1 MLTHMFYKS
10 LLLAMISF
18 ASLTG
23 CGGGGGGGVDAGSGS
38 GSGGA
43 GGFTVTRFVTDADL
57 NGSRHIAFSGTDL
70 YVAVDVPA
78 SASDKVLKFDS
89 SGVKTTLVPSGSFSG
104 ITSPFGIAAS
114 GSDVYVSG
122 TKVGPNLKNVYL
134 VANASSAERGG
145 CNGGDCYGVALGEV
159 NIANSIGVALSY
171 VDQTPRN
178 NVGAPTDYPI
188 YTHRGGAIVRTTF
201 VQSMPTG
208 LVFYNRNLYVTR
220 HQASTNGAIQKIE
233 LDTNTVSNFAGSS
246 LFNGPNAIAVD
257 QATGNF
263 YVVNDGDG
271 KVLKISGG
279 NVTVHLDSTNGLSS
293 PGGVAVGNGFLYVS
307 NNGFILKASL

>member
-1 MLTHMFYKS
+1 
-10 LLLAMISF
+10 MISF

-43 GGFTVTRFVTDADL
+43 GGVTVSRFVTDADL

-122 TKVGPNLKNVYL
+122 TVSASQRIYL
-134 VANASSAERGG
+134 VANGSPANGLPT
-145 CNGGDCYGVALGEV
+145 CNCYG
-159 NIANSIGVALSY
+159 IAYDGTNLSY
-171 VDQTPRN
+171 ADQSTQS
-178 NVGAPTDYPI
+178 V
-188 YTHRGGAIVRTTF
+188 YTYRGGASYRTNVVNF
-201 VQSMPTG
+201 KPTG
-208 LVFYNRNLYVTR
+208 LVFYNSDLYVTR
-220 HQASTNGAIQKIE
+220 FDATTTGAIQKID
-233 LDTNTVSNFAGSS
+233 LTNNSVTNFAGSN
-246 LFNGPNAIAVD
+246 LFKNPNAIAVD
-257 QATGNF
+257 PATGNF

-293 PGGVAVGNGFLYVS
+293 PAGVAVGNGFLYVS